1 MSGYVDLYDLK
12 RAQAETGLTS
22 EAKRT
27 MIDILFDGKTRGD
40 EDISLNCFMK
50 MNHLK
55 SEAINLLMQDCNDK
69 VIREDLVD
77 RVRGMR
83 SGIGNAVVL
92 RRMIKM
98 SNAIAASTRRKTAVA
113 LLIGSE
119 ENAKLTDGFSIV
131 EGPRELLKEVFGDH
145 EAEVAE
151 KKAKGKKNQQE
162 KADKKQAKR
171 DKRQAEKKPKSN
183 KKQDNKGNKK
193 KKKN

>member
-131 EGPRELLKEVFGDH
+131 EGPRELLKE
-145 EAEVAE
+145 
-151 KKAKGKKNQQE
+151 
-162 KADKKQAKR
+162 
-171 DKRQAEKKPKSN
+171 
-183 KKQDNKGNKK
+183 
-193 KKKN
+193 